1 MRRITISR
9 IAAVFFLAALT
20 LMGIGFLWGLQSFDH
35 FEALALDHEN
45 HRQLLEAMQL
55 TAVYTMISG
64 GMVITGVLILVIL
77 FLHMIRRSSRL
88 QREADALQQ
97 KHAAMEAVYQQT
109 RRLSHH
115 QRLET
120 IGTLTASI
128 AHEFNNLLTPIM
140 GYSLLALEKIPQED
154 ELYDNLLEIYNS
166 SRKAKEIISRLND
179 LSRKNTPSAFRQ
191 VSADEQIQR
200 TLHVALPAKPETVEI
215 RLDLNCMDQR
225 IHANEIQIQQ
235 LLLNL
240 ILNGFHAMEES
251 GGELTLSTSYDESS
265 VQIRIRD
272 TGCGMSDS
280 VKKKMFDPFFTTKE
294 QGKGTGLGLAIVAQ
308 VVEDHRGKIQVD
320 SKPGGGTTVTVRLPR
335 AANPM
340 QE

>member
-9 IAAVFFLAALT
+9 IAAVFFLAALA

-35 FEALALDHEN
+35 FESLALDHEN
-45 HRQLLEAMQL
+45 HQQLLEAMQL

-77 FLHMIRRSSRL
+77 FLHTIRRSSRL

-272 TGCGMSDS
+272 TGCGMPDS

-308 VVEDHRGKIQVD
+308 VVEDHQGKIHVD

>member
-9 IAAVFFLAALT
+9 IAAVFFLAALM

-35 FEALALDHEN
+35 FESLALDHEN
-45 HRQLLEAMQL
+45 HQQLLEAMQL

-77 FLHMIRRSSRL
+77 FLHTIRRSSRL

-272 TGCGMSDS
+272 TGCGMPDS

-308 VVEDHRGKIQVD
+308 VVEDHQGKIHVD